1 MEADGLK
8 ERSGTKAHSDL
19 PHSFMQNAVNEVS
32 NNAFVY
38 RSDNLGLNLHVSFS
52 IINSLRVTLKFQ
64 IRTKMKIT
72 ASSVNANAKNEGK
85 KRGKKSET
93 LQSQRLTR
101 LTISLLIPNAGV
113 TGS

>member
-19 PHSFMQNAVNEVS
+19 PHSFMQNVVNEVS

-38 RSDNLGLNLHVSFS
+38 RSDNLGLNLHVSVS
-52 IINSLRVTLKFQ
+52 ISNCARVTPKFQ
-64 IRTKMKIT
+64 IRTKT
-72 ASSVNANAKNEGK
+72 RRSANVIVKSEGK
-85 KRGKKSET
+85 KSKRKGETPKSQMRT
-93 LQSQRLTR
+93 S
-101 LTISLLIPNAGV
+101 LTIKAQMPNAEA